1 MTSKACFSK
10 PAGFFRQLTAKQL
23 WLFAL
28 WSVFLLFLYPLS
40 GMMEFSDGWEYTALY
55 DLQRHVDR
63 SFLTRTTAVLYM
75 MPVLAIVFSS
85 CFGYLNS
92 RQKLDFYHAQPVTR
106 TRLFFTNYAS
116 GAFHFVVPYLVMHT
130 LAFVLMNSVT
140 GFYQPEL
147 RLLLYPMLYTLGMF
161 FIFYS
166 LMVLFRMVCGN
177 TVIAVLSYGF
187 MTNLP
192 AIAYFLY
199 QVYVGRW
206 SNLYMSSAATESG
219 MRLTPYTLLGSPMSV
234 KVEPSGAYAFVT
246 DIDWTALVVWVVAA
260 LAAAAG
266 AVLLYKVRPSEK
278 AGSAVAVRGVLPVI
292 KYPLVVCASLLGGI
306 FFAASTGHAFVWE
319 IIGYLLFGLLA
330 QGLTRIDGLRIDD
343 VEPLLQLR
351 QTGTPIGL
359 RGLLVGG
366 IVISALGAVMD
377 VTMGI
382 ASSLSEVHAANPEL
396 SRRELFRSGMNI
408 GRDMVGT
415 MTNTLILA
423 FLGSGFTLI
432 LYLYSLGLSPRQLL
446 SSAYVSL
453 EVVSGV
459 ASSVGVILS
468 IPLTALITAEVFTR
482 EKKSGKS
489 A

>member
-1 MTSKACFSK
+1 MKKKTKGPG
-10 PAGFFRQLTAKQL
+10 PAA
-23 WLFAL
+23 WLRENK
-28 WSVFLLFLYPLS
+28 W
-40 GMMEFSDGWEYTALY
+40 TCI
-55 DLQRHVDR
+55 
-63 SFLTRTTAVLYM
+63 
-75 MPVLAIVFSS
+75 VLA
-85 CFGYLNS
+85 
-92 RQKLDFYHAQPVTR
+92 
-106 TRLFFTNYAS
+106 
-116 GAFHFVVPYLVMHT
+116 
-130 LAFVLMNSVT
+130 
-140 GFYQPEL
+140 
-147 RLLLYPMLYTLGMF
+147 
-161 FIFYS
+161 
-166 LMVLFRMVCGN
+166 
-177 TVIAVLSYGF
+177 
-187 MTNLP
+187 
-192 AIAYFLY
+192 
-199 QVYVGRW
+199 
-206 SNLYMSSAATESG
+206 
-219 MRLTPYTLLGSPMSV
+219 
-234 KVEPSGAYAFVT
+234 
-246 DIDWTALVVWVVAA
+246 AA
-260 LAAAAG
+260 LA
-266 AVLLYKVRPSEK
+266 VLLAARLLAAPVPVQSDEPENRADYESASVDQILSDSTEKDPASDNGYRGEQLLLVTVRSGDYKGQQMQVYNYVGPLYGGPLKVGDRATVLISTYSDGTVNATVYEFDRLLPLCIVLVLFI
-278 AGSAVAVRGVLPVI
+278 AAAVAVGGRTGVKSLVALAVTLVCLFGVLLPSLMKGANTLLMTFI
-292 KYPLVVCASLLGGI
+292 VCAYVAVVSLTIVGGVRKKTVCAMLGAVAGT
-306 FFAASTGHAFVWE
+306 ALA
-319 IIGYLLFGLLA
+319 LLFGLLA
-330 QGLTRIDGLRIDD
+330 QELTRIDGLRIDD

>member
-1 MTSKACFSK
+1 MKKKTKGPG
-10 PAGFFRQLTAKQL
+10 PAA
-23 WLFAL
+23 WLRENK
-28 WSVFLLFLYPLS
+28 WTCV
-40 GMMEFSDGWEYTALY
+40 
-55 DLQRHVDR
+55 
-63 SFLTRTTAVLYM
+63 
-75 MPVLAIVFSS
+75 VLA
-85 CFGYLNS
+85 
-92 RQKLDFYHAQPVTR
+92 
-106 TRLFFTNYAS
+106 
-116 GAFHFVVPYLVMHT
+116 
-130 LAFVLMNSVT
+130 
-140 GFYQPEL
+140 
-147 RLLLYPMLYTLGMF
+147 
-161 FIFYS
+161 
-166 LMVLFRMVCGN
+166 
-177 TVIAVLSYGF
+177 
-187 MTNLP
+187 
-192 AIAYFLY
+192 
-199 QVYVGRW
+199 
-206 SNLYMSSAATESG
+206 
-219 MRLTPYTLLGSPMSV
+219 
-234 KVEPSGAYAFVT
+234 
-246 DIDWTALVVWVVAA
+246 AA
-260 LAAAAG
+260 LA
-266 AVLLYKVRPSEK
+266 VLLAARLLAAPVPVQSDEPENRADYESASVDQILSDSTEKDPASDNGYRGEQLLLVTVRSGDYKGQQMQVYNYVGPLYGGPLKVVDRATVLISTYSDGTVNATVYEFDRLLPLCIVLVLFI
-278 AGSAVAVRGVLPVI
+278 AAAVAVGGRTGVKSLVALAVTLVCLFGVLLPSLMKGANTLLMTFI
-292 KYPLVVCASLLGGI
+292 VCAYVAVVSLTIVGGVRKKTVCAMLGAVAGT
-306 FFAASTGHAFVWE
+306 ALA
-319 IIGYLLFGLLA
+319 LLFGLLA

-432 LYLYSLGLSPRQLL
+432 LYLYSLGLSSRQLL

-489 A
+489 ARNARLKQVIDRVPKRKVIDPKADPRLMGAPGTPARRR

>member
-1 MTSKACFSK
+1 MKKKTKGPG
-10 PAGFFRQLTAKQL
+10 PAAWIRENKWTCM
-23 WLFAL
+23 AL
-28 WSVFLLFLYPLS
+28 
-40 GMMEFSDGWEYTALY
+40 
-55 DLQRHVDR
+55 
-63 SFLTRTTAVLYM
+63 
-75 MPVLAIVFSS
+75 
-85 CFGYLNS
+85 
-92 RQKLDFYHAQPVTR
+92 
-106 TRLFFTNYAS
+106 
-116 GAFHFVVPYLVMHT
+116 
-130 LAFVLMNSVT
+130 
-140 GFYQPEL
+140 
-147 RLLLYPMLYTLGMF
+147 
-161 FIFYS
+161 
-166 LMVLFRMVCGN
+166 
-177 TVIAVLSYGF
+177 
-187 MTNLP
+187 
-192 AIAYFLY
+192 
-199 QVYVGRW
+199 
-206 SNLYMSSAATESG
+206 
-219 MRLTPYTLLGSPMSV
+219 
-234 KVEPSGAYAFVT
+234 
-246 DIDWTALVVWVVAA
+246 
-260 LAAAAG
+260 
-266 AVLLYKVRPSEK
+266 AVLLAARLRAAPVPVQSDEPETRADYDSASVDQILSDSTEKDPASDNGYRGEQLLLVTVRSGDYKGQQMQVYNYVGPLYGGPLKVGDRATILISTYSDGTVNATVYEFDRLLPLCIVLVLFI
-278 AGSAVAVRGVLPVI
+278 AAAVAVGCRTGIKSLVALAVTLVCLFGVLLPSLMKGANTLLMTFI
-292 KYPLVVCASLLGGI
+292 VCAYVAVVSLTIVGGVRKKTVCAMLGAVAGT
-306 FFAASTGHAFVWE
+306 ALA
-319 IIGYLLFGLLA
+319 LLFGLLA

>member
-1 MTSKACFSK
+1 MKKKTKGPG
-10 PAGFFRQLTAKQL
+10 PAA
-23 WLFAL
+23 WLRENK
-28 WSVFLLFLYPLS
+28 W
-40 GMMEFSDGWEYTALY
+40 TCI
-55 DLQRHVDR
+55 
-63 SFLTRTTAVLYM
+63 
-75 MPVLAIVFSS
+75 VLA
-85 CFGYLNS
+85 
-92 RQKLDFYHAQPVTR
+92 
-106 TRLFFTNYAS
+106 
-116 GAFHFVVPYLVMHT
+116 
-130 LAFVLMNSVT
+130 
-140 GFYQPEL
+140 
-147 RLLLYPMLYTLGMF
+147 
-161 FIFYS
+161 
-166 LMVLFRMVCGN
+166 
-177 TVIAVLSYGF
+177 
-187 MTNLP
+187 
-192 AIAYFLY
+192 
-199 QVYVGRW
+199 
-206 SNLYMSSAATESG
+206 
-219 MRLTPYTLLGSPMSV
+219 
-234 KVEPSGAYAFVT
+234 
-246 DIDWTALVVWVVAA
+246 AA
-260 LAAAAG
+260 LA
-266 AVLLYKVRPSEK
+266 VLLAARLLAAPVPVQSDEPENRADYESASVDQILSDSTEKDPASDNGYRGEQLLLVTVRSGDYKGQQMQVYNYVGPLYGGPLKVGDRATVLISTYSDGTVNATVYEFDRLLPLCIVLVLFI
-278 AGSAVAVRGVLPVI
+278 AAAVAVGGRMGIKSLVALAVTLVCLFGVLLPSLMKGANTLLMTFI
-292 KYPLVVCASLLGGI
+292 VCAYVAVVSLTIVGGVRKKTVCAMLGAVAGT
-306 FFAASTGHAFVWE
+306 ALA
-319 IIGYLLFGLLA
+319 LLFGLLA

>member
-1 MTSKACFSK
+1 MKKKTKGPG
-10 PAGFFRQLTAKQL
+10 PAA
-23 WLFAL
+23 WLRENK
-28 WSVFLLFLYPLS
+28 WTCV
-40 GMMEFSDGWEYTALY
+40 
-55 DLQRHVDR
+55 
-63 SFLTRTTAVLYM
+63 
-75 MPVLAIVFSS
+75 VLA
-85 CFGYLNS
+85 
-92 RQKLDFYHAQPVTR
+92 
-106 TRLFFTNYAS
+106 
-116 GAFHFVVPYLVMHT
+116 
-130 LAFVLMNSVT
+130 
-140 GFYQPEL
+140 
-147 RLLLYPMLYTLGMF
+147 
-161 FIFYS
+161 
-166 LMVLFRMVCGN
+166 
-177 TVIAVLSYGF
+177 
-187 MTNLP
+187 
-192 AIAYFLY
+192 
-199 QVYVGRW
+199 
-206 SNLYMSSAATESG
+206 
-219 MRLTPYTLLGSPMSV
+219 
-234 KVEPSGAYAFVT
+234 
-246 DIDWTALVVWVVAA
+246 AA
-260 LAAAAG
+260 LA
-266 AVLLYKVRPSEK
+266 VLLAARLLAAPVPVQSDEPENRADYESASVDQILSDSTEKDPASDNGYRGEQLLLVTVRSGDYKGQQMQVYNYVGPLYGGPLK
-278 AGSAVAVRGVLPVI
+278 AGDRATVLISTYSDGTVNATVYEFDRLLPLCIVLVLFIAAAVAVGGRTGVKSLVALAVTLVCLFGVLLPSLMKGANTLLMTFI
-292 KYPLVVCASLLGGI
+292 VCAYVAVVSLTIVGGVRKKTVCAMLGAVAGT
-306 FFAASTGHAFVWE
+306 ALA
-319 IIGYLLFGLLA
+319 LLFGLLA

-382 ASSLSEVHAANPEL
+382 ASSLSEVHTANPEL

>member
-1 MTSKACFSK
+1 MKKKTKGPG
-10 PAGFFRQLTAKQL
+10 PAA
-23 WLFAL
+23 WLRENK
-28 WSVFLLFLYPLS
+28 W
-40 GMMEFSDGWEYTALY
+40 TCI
-55 DLQRHVDR
+55 
-63 SFLTRTTAVLYM
+63 
-75 MPVLAIVFSS
+75 VLA
-85 CFGYLNS
+85 
-92 RQKLDFYHAQPVTR
+92 
-106 TRLFFTNYAS
+106 
-116 GAFHFVVPYLVMHT
+116 
-130 LAFVLMNSVT
+130 
-140 GFYQPEL
+140 
-147 RLLLYPMLYTLGMF
+147 
-161 FIFYS
+161 
-166 LMVLFRMVCGN
+166 
-177 TVIAVLSYGF
+177 
-187 MTNLP
+187 
-192 AIAYFLY
+192 
-199 QVYVGRW
+199 
-206 SNLYMSSAATESG
+206 
-219 MRLTPYTLLGSPMSV
+219 
-234 KVEPSGAYAFVT
+234 
-246 DIDWTALVVWVVAA
+246 AA
-260 LAAAAG
+260 LA
-266 AVLLYKVRPSEK
+266 VLLAARLLAAPMPVQSDEPENRADYESASVDQILSDSTEKDPASDNGYRGEQLLLVTVRSGDYKGQQMQVYNYVGPLYGGPLKVGDRATVLISTYSDGTVNATVYEFDRLLPLCIVLVLFI
-278 AGSAVAVRGVLPVI
+278 AAAVAVGGRTGVKSLVALAVTLVCLFGVLLPSLMKGANTLLMTFI
-292 KYPLVVCASLLGGI
+292 VCAYVAVVSLTIVGGVRKKTVCAMLGAVAGT
-306 FFAASTGHAFVWE
+306 ALA
-319 IIGYLLFGLLA
+319 LLFGLLA

-453 EVVSGV
+453 EVVSGI

-468 IPLTALITAEVFTR
+468 IPLTALITVEVFTR

>member
-1 MTSKACFSK
+1 MKKKTKQAG
-10 PAGFFRQLTAKQL
+10 PAAWLRENKWTCVVLAAALVLLMAGRLLAAPARVETDEPENRADYESAVVDQVLSDSTEKDPASDNGYRGEQL
-23 WLFAL
+23 
-28 WSVFLLFLYPLS
+28 LLVTVKSGDYRGQQMQVYNYVGPLYGGPLHAGDRAAILIS
-40 GMMEFSDGWEYTALY
+40 SYSDGTVNATVYEF
-55 DLQRHVDR
+55 DR
-63 SFLTRTTAVLYM
+63 LI
-75 MPVLAIVFSS
+75 PLAIVAALFIAAAVIV
-85 CFGYLNS
+85 GG
-92 RQKLDFYHAQPVTR
+92 R
-106 TRLFFTNYAS
+106 T
-116 GAFHFVVPYLVMHT
+116 GAK
-130 LAFVLMNSVT
+130 
-140 GFYQPEL
+140 
-147 RLLLYPMLYTLGMF
+147 
-161 FIFYS
+161 S
-166 LMVLFRMVCGN
+166 L
-177 TVIAVLSYGF
+177 
-187 MTNLP
+187 
-192 AIAYFLY
+192 
-199 QVYVGRW
+199 
-206 SNLYMSSAATESG
+206 
-219 MRLTPYTLLGSPMSV
+219 
-234 KVEPSGAYAFVT
+234 
-246 DIDWTALVVWVVAA
+246 AA
-260 LAAAAG
+260 LAVTLVCLFGVLLPALMKGADTLLMTFLVCAYVAVVSLTIVGGVRKKTVCAMLG
-266 AVLLYKVRPSEK
+266 AV
-278 AGSAVAVRGVLPVI
+278 AGTALA
-292 KYPLVVCASLLGGI
+292 
-306 FFAASTGHAFVWE
+306 
-319 IIGYLLFGLLA
+319 LLFGLLA
-330 QGLTRIDGLRIDD
+330 QALTRVDGLRIDD

-382 ASSLSEVHAANPEL
+382 ASSLAEVHAANPQL

>member
-1 MTSKACFSK
+1 MKKKTKGPG
-10 PAGFFRQLTAKQL
+10 PAAWIRENKWTCI
-23 WLFAL
+23 
-28 WSVFLLFLYPLS
+28 
-40 GMMEFSDGWEYTALY
+40 
-55 DLQRHVDR
+55 
-63 SFLTRTTAVLYM
+63 
-75 MPVLAIVFSS
+75 VLA
-85 CFGYLNS
+85 
-92 RQKLDFYHAQPVTR
+92 
-106 TRLFFTNYAS
+106 
-116 GAFHFVVPYLVMHT
+116 
-130 LAFVLMNSVT
+130 
-140 GFYQPEL
+140 
-147 RLLLYPMLYTLGMF
+147 
-161 FIFYS
+161 
-166 LMVLFRMVCGN
+166 
-177 TVIAVLSYGF
+177 
-187 MTNLP
+187 
-192 AIAYFLY
+192 
-199 QVYVGRW
+199 
-206 SNLYMSSAATESG
+206 
-219 MRLTPYTLLGSPMSV
+219 
-234 KVEPSGAYAFVT
+234 
-246 DIDWTALVVWVVAA
+246 AA
-260 LAAAAG
+260 LA
-266 AVLLYKVRPSEK
+266 VLLAARLLAAPVPVQSDEPENRADYESASVDQILSDSTEKDPASDNGYRGEQLLLVTVRSGDYKGQQMQVYNYVGPLYGGPLKVGDRATILISTYSDGTVNATVYEFDRLLPLCIVLVLFI
-278 AGSAVAVRGVLPVI
+278 AAAVAVGGRTGIKSLVALAVTLVCLFGVLLPSLMKGANTLLMTFI
-292 KYPLVVCASLLGGI
+292 VCAYVAVVSLTIVGGVRKKTVCAMLGAVAGT
-306 FFAASTGHAFVWE
+306 ALA
-319 IIGYLLFGLLA
+319 LLFGLLA

-408 GRDMVGT
+408 ARDMVGT

>member
-1 MTSKACFSK
+1 MLVSPIAERTGIYEEKNEGPG
-10 PAGFFRQLTAKQL
+10 PAA
-23 WLFAL
+23 WLRENK
-28 WSVFLLFLYPLS
+28 W
-40 GMMEFSDGWEYTALY
+40 TCI
-55 DLQRHVDR
+55 
-63 SFLTRTTAVLYM
+63 
-75 MPVLAIVFSS
+75 VLA
-85 CFGYLNS
+85 
-92 RQKLDFYHAQPVTR
+92 
-106 TRLFFTNYAS
+106 
-116 GAFHFVVPYLVMHT
+116 
-130 LAFVLMNSVT
+130 
-140 GFYQPEL
+140 
-147 RLLLYPMLYTLGMF
+147 
-161 FIFYS
+161 
-166 LMVLFRMVCGN
+166 
-177 TVIAVLSYGF
+177 
-187 MTNLP
+187 
-192 AIAYFLY
+192 
-199 QVYVGRW
+199 
-206 SNLYMSSAATESG
+206 
-219 MRLTPYTLLGSPMSV
+219 
-234 KVEPSGAYAFVT
+234 
-246 DIDWTALVVWVVAA
+246 AA
-260 LAAAAG
+260 LA
-266 AVLLYKVRPSEK
+266 VLLAARLLAAPVPVQSDEPENRADYESASVDQILSDSTEKDPASDNGYRGEQLLLVTVRSGDYKGQQMQVYNYVGPLYGGPLKVGDRATVLISTYSDGTVNATVYEFDRLLPLCIVLVLFI
-278 AGSAVAVRGVLPVI
+278 AAAVAVGGRTGVKSLVALAVTLVCLFGVLLPSLMKGANTLLMTFI
-292 KYPLVVCASLLGGI
+292 VCAYVAVVSLTIVGGVRKKTVCAMLGAVAGT
-306 FFAASTGHAFVWE
+306 ALA
-319 IIGYLLFGLLA
+319 LLFGLLA

>member
-1 MTSKACFSK
+1 MKKKTKGPD
-10 PAGFFRQLTAKQL
+10 PAAWIRENKWTCI
-23 WLFAL
+23 
-28 WSVFLLFLYPLS
+28 
-40 GMMEFSDGWEYTALY
+40 
-55 DLQRHVDR
+55 
-63 SFLTRTTAVLYM
+63 
-75 MPVLAIVFSS
+75 VLA
-85 CFGYLNS
+85 
-92 RQKLDFYHAQPVTR
+92 
-106 TRLFFTNYAS
+106 
-116 GAFHFVVPYLVMHT
+116 
-130 LAFVLMNSVT
+130 
-140 GFYQPEL
+140 
-147 RLLLYPMLYTLGMF
+147 
-161 FIFYS
+161 
-166 LMVLFRMVCGN
+166 
-177 TVIAVLSYGF
+177 
-187 MTNLP
+187 
-192 AIAYFLY
+192 
-199 QVYVGRW
+199 
-206 SNLYMSSAATESG
+206 
-219 MRLTPYTLLGSPMSV
+219 
-234 KVEPSGAYAFVT
+234 
-246 DIDWTALVVWVVAA
+246 AA
-260 LAAAAG
+260 LA
-266 AVLLYKVRPSEK
+266 VLLAARLLAAPVPVQSDEPENRADYESASVDQILSDSTEKDPASDNGYRGEQLLLVTVRSGDYKGQQMQVYNYVGPLYGGPLKVGDRATILISTYSDGTVNATVYEFDRLLPLCIVLVLFI
-278 AGSAVAVRGVLPVI
+278 AAAVAVGGRTGIKSLVALAVTLVCLFGVLLPSLMKGANTLLMTFI
-292 KYPLVVCASLLGGI
+292 VCAYVAVVSLTIVGGVRKKTVCAMLGAVAGT
-306 FFAASTGHAFVWE
+306 ALA
-319 IIGYLLFGLLA
+319 LLFGLLA

>member
-1 MTSKACFSK
+1 MKKKTKGPG
-10 PAGFFRQLTAKQL
+10 PAA
-23 WLFAL
+23 WLRENK
-28 WSVFLLFLYPLS
+28 W
-40 GMMEFSDGWEYTALY
+40 TCI
-55 DLQRHVDR
+55 
-63 SFLTRTTAVLYM
+63 
-75 MPVLAIVFSS
+75 VLA
-85 CFGYLNS
+85 
-92 RQKLDFYHAQPVTR
+92 
-106 TRLFFTNYAS
+106 
-116 GAFHFVVPYLVMHT
+116 
-130 LAFVLMNSVT
+130 
-140 GFYQPEL
+140 
-147 RLLLYPMLYTLGMF
+147 
-161 FIFYS
+161 
-166 LMVLFRMVCGN
+166 
-177 TVIAVLSYGF
+177 
-187 MTNLP
+187 
-192 AIAYFLY
+192 
-199 QVYVGRW
+199 
-206 SNLYMSSAATESG
+206 
-219 MRLTPYTLLGSPMSV
+219 
-234 KVEPSGAYAFVT
+234 
-246 DIDWTALVVWVVAA
+246 AA
-260 LAAAAG
+260 LA
-266 AVLLYKVRPSEK
+266 VLLAARLLAAPVPVQSDEPENRADYESASVDQILSDSTEKDPASDNGYRGEQLLLVTVRSGDYKGQQMQVYNYVGPLYGGPLKVGDRATVLISTYSDGTVNATVYEFDRLLPLCIVLVLFI
-278 AGSAVAVRGVLPVI
+278 AAAVAVGGRTGVKSLVALAVTLVCLFGVLLPSLMKGANTLLMTFI
-292 KYPLVVCASLLGGI
+292 VCAYVAVVSLTIVGGVRKKTVCAMLGAVAGT
-306 FFAASTGHAFVWE
+306 ALA
-319 IIGYLLFGLLA
+319 LLFGLLA

-382 ASSLSEVHAANPEL
+382 ASSLSEVHVANPEL

>member
-1 MTSKACFSK
+1 MKKKTKGPG
-10 PAGFFRQLTAKQL
+10 PAA
-23 WLFAL
+23 WLRENK
-28 WSVFLLFLYPLS
+28 W
-40 GMMEFSDGWEYTALY
+40 TCI
-55 DLQRHVDR
+55 
-63 SFLTRTTAVLYM
+63 
-75 MPVLAIVFSS
+75 VLA
-85 CFGYLNS
+85 
-92 RQKLDFYHAQPVTR
+92 
-106 TRLFFTNYAS
+106 
-116 GAFHFVVPYLVMHT
+116 
-130 LAFVLMNSVT
+130 
-140 GFYQPEL
+140 
-147 RLLLYPMLYTLGMF
+147 
-161 FIFYS
+161 
-166 LMVLFRMVCGN
+166 
-177 TVIAVLSYGF
+177 
-187 MTNLP
+187 
-192 AIAYFLY
+192 
-199 QVYVGRW
+199 
-206 SNLYMSSAATESG
+206 
-219 MRLTPYTLLGSPMSV
+219 
-234 KVEPSGAYAFVT
+234 
-246 DIDWTALVVWVVAA
+246 AA
-260 LAAAAG
+260 LA
-266 AVLLYKVRPSEK
+266 VLLAARLLAAPVPVQSDEPENRADYESASVDQILSDSTEKDPASDNGYRGEQLLLVTVRSGDYKGQQMQVYNYVGPLYGGPLKVGDRATVLISTYSDGTVNATVYEFDRLLPLCIVLVLFI
-278 AGSAVAVRGVLPVI
+278 AAAVAVGGRTGVKSLVALAVTLVCLFGVLLPSLMKGANTLLMTFI
-292 KYPLVVCASLLGGI
+292 VCAYVAVVSLTIVGGVRKKTVCAMLGAVAGT
-306 FFAASTGHAFVWE
+306 ALA
-319 IIGYLLFGLLA
+319 LLFGLLA

-396 SRRELFRSGMNI
+396 SRWELFRSGMNI

>member
-1 MTSKACFSK
+1 MKKKTKGPG
-10 PAGFFRQLTAKQL
+10 PAA
-23 WLFAL
+23 WLRENK
-28 WSVFLLFLYPLS
+28 W
-40 GMMEFSDGWEYTALY
+40 TCI
-55 DLQRHVDR
+55 
-63 SFLTRTTAVLYM
+63 
-75 MPVLAIVFSS
+75 VLA
-85 CFGYLNS
+85 
-92 RQKLDFYHAQPVTR
+92 
-106 TRLFFTNYAS
+106 
-116 GAFHFVVPYLVMHT
+116 
-130 LAFVLMNSVT
+130 
-140 GFYQPEL
+140 
-147 RLLLYPMLYTLGMF
+147 
-161 FIFYS
+161 
-166 LMVLFRMVCGN
+166 
-177 TVIAVLSYGF
+177 
-187 MTNLP
+187 
-192 AIAYFLY
+192 
-199 QVYVGRW
+199 
-206 SNLYMSSAATESG
+206 
-219 MRLTPYTLLGSPMSV
+219 
-234 KVEPSGAYAFVT
+234 
-246 DIDWTALVVWVVAA
+246 AA
-260 LAAAAG
+260 LA
-266 AVLLYKVRPSEK
+266 VLLAARLLAAPVPVQSDEPENRADYESASVDQILSDSTEKDPASDNGYRGEQLLLVTVRSGDYKGQQMQVYNYVGPLYGGPLKVGDRATVLISTYSDGTVNATVYEFDRLLPLCIVLVLFI
-278 AGSAVAVRGVLPVI
+278 AAAVAVGGRTGIKSLVALAVTLVCLFGVLLPSLMKGANTLLMTFI
-292 KYPLVVCASLLGGI
+292 VCAYVAVVSLTIVGGVRKKTVCAMLGAVAGT
-306 FFAASTGHAFVWE
+306 ALA
-319 IIGYLLFGLLA
+319 LLFGLLA

-432 LYLYSLGLSPRQLL
+432 LYLYSLGLSSRQLL

-453 EVVSGV
+453 EVVSGI